1 MADDFEKELSKSE
14 KLLKERL
21 TKAGKIARDITNQA
35 FKELLVTI
43 DDYSNSLDNI
53 TDQLASQLQDYDKIK
68 KSTAQF
74 GDALKSTLPFVRDNK
89 DLASKLTQIYSEN
102 NKLANKLVEN
112 NEDLITGQLRSQ
124 DIAKDIAKSRQN
136 QLTIEL
142 SQRDIAQE
150 IVQSEKEMVGL
161 QGEELEKTQSKLEAL
176 REINEQLEAEK
187 ENQQAISNN
196 LQEQAASAAKIETKV
211 GIGGKILQGFKK
223 IPVLGDILDVGG
235 AEEAMRSAAAGG
247 ASGFK
252 TMGAGVKALGPSIKA
267 AMGPLAFISLI
278 VEAVQM
284 LIGAML
290 DADQQVTDIAHNF
303 NIVKEDAAE
312 TRDRFFELSDE
323 AGKFGKIQSGNLL
336 LQKDLVKYN
345 MELNEAMGTSI
356 DLSSNLGEKGKEI
369 AVQFANASKFLKLG
383 ADEQKGLMESTA
395 VTGETIDK
403 TKISILGTARLRKL
417 ESGILLDERK
427 ILKDVLTANN
437 AIKLSV
443 KGGSEGLTNAAFA
456 AAKLGSTLSG
466 VAGISKNLLNFEDSI
481 SSELEAELLL
491 GKDLN
496 LEKARQYALEGNIEG
511 VANEINKQVGSSSDY
526 SKMNVIQQEALA
538 KAMGTSREELA
549 DMLVKQE
556 SLNNLKGTFAALS
569 KEQLETMKTAGKIDE
584 ATFKNLSEGKA
595 SASEY
600 YESLKKAGL
609 STEELT
615 TQLGAASLKA
625 LESQSAQDKFNDTL
639 EKVKESFSRAFTG
652 ETIDKFANL
661 LADFIKRWSEDGLFS
676 AIFNSGG
683 TEEKKKQ
690 VADATSGKQGAEQ
703 RKAMVIIERS
713 ERTGESG
720 VNTTR
725 EIGGGLA
732 KGGIIPSGYPNDT
745 FPARLSS
752 GEAVVPLDA
761 FYSKLDI
768 LISAVE
774 KGGNIYLETDKVGTA
789 HNKSTFK
796 LNK

>member
-1 MADDFEKELSKSE
+1 
-14 KLLKERL
+14 
-21 TKAGKIARDITNQA
+21 
-35 FKELLVTI
+35 
-43 DDYSNSLDNI
+43 
-53 TDQLASQLQDYDKIK
+53 
-68 KSTAQF
+68 
-74 GDALKSTLPFVRDNK
+74 
-89 DLASKLTQIYSEN
+89 
-102 NKLANKLVEN
+102 
-112 NEDLITGQLRSQ
+112 
-124 DIAKDIAKSRQN
+124 
-136 QLTIEL
+136 
-142 SQRDIAQE
+142 
-150 IVQSEKEMVGL
+150 
-161 QGEELEKTQSKLEAL
+161 
-176 REINEQLEAEK
+176 
-187 ENQQAISNN
+187 
-196 LQEQAASAAKIETKV
+196 
-211 GIGGKILQGFKK
+211 
-223 IPVLGDILDVGG
+223 
-235 AEEAMRSAAAGG
+235 
-247 ASGFK
+247 
-252 TMGAGVKALGPSIKA
+252 
-267 AMGPLAFISLI
+267 
-278 VEAVQM
+278 
-284 LIGAML
+284 
-290 DADQQVTDIAHNF
+290 
-303 NIVKEDAAE
+303 
-312 TRDRFFELSDE
+312 
-323 AGKFGKIQSGNLL
+323 
-336 LQKDLVKYN
+336 
-345 MELNEAMGTSI
+345 MGTSI

-383 ADEQKGLMESTA
+383 ADEQKGLIESTSI
-395 VTGETIDK
+395 TGQNIDK
-403 TKISILGTARLRKL
+403 TKTSILGTVRLRKL
-417 ESGILLDERK
+417 ESGILFDERK

-443 KGGSEGLTNAAFA
+443 KGGSEGLTNAAIA
-456 AAKLGSTLSG
+456 AAKLGSNLNG

-511 VANEINKQVGSSSDY
+511 VANEISKQVGSAADY
-526 SKMNVIQQEALA
+526 SRMNVIQQEALA

-676 AIFNSGG
+676 AIFSSGG

-690 VADATSGKQGAEQ
+690 VAEATSGKQGAEQ
-703 RKAMVIIERS
+703 RKTMVIMERA

-725 EIGGGLA
+725 EIGGMA

>member
-35 FKELLVTI
+35 FKELLNSI

-68 KSTAQF
+68 QSTKQF
-74 GDALKSTLPFVRDNK
+74 GDALKSTLPFVKDNK

-124 DIAKDIAKSRQN
+124 DVAKDIVKSRQT

-150 IVQSEKEMVGL
+150 IAQSEREIVGL
-161 QGEELEKTQSKLEAL
+161 QGEELEKTQFKLEAL

-187 ENQQAISNN
+187 ENQQAISTN
-196 LQEQAASAAKIETKV
+196 LQEQAASAAKIENKV
-211 GIGGKILQGFKK
+211 GVGGKLLKGLKK

-252 TMGAGVKALGPSIKA
+252 TMGAGVKALGPSLKA
-267 AMGPLAFISLI
+267 AMGPLALISLA
-278 VEAVQM
+278 VEAIQM

-303 NIVKEDAAE
+303 NIIKEDAAD

-345 MELNEAMGTSI
+345 MEFNEAMGTSI

-383 ADEQKGLMESTA
+383 ADEQKGLIESTSI
-395 VTGETIDK
+395 TGQNIDETK
-403 TKISILGTARLRKL
+403 TSILGTVRLRKL
-417 ESGILLDERK
+417 ESGILFDERK

-443 KGGSEGLTNAAFA
+443 KGGSEGLTNAAIA
-456 AAKLGSTLSG
+456 AAKLGSTLNG

-491 GKDLN
+491 GRDIN

-511 VANEINKQVGSSSDY
+511 VANEINKQVGSAADY
-526 SKMNVIQQEALA
+526 SRMNVIQQEALA

-676 AIFNSGG
+676 AIFSSGG

-703 RKAMVIIERS
+703 RKTMVIMERA

-725 EIGGGLA
+725 EIGGIA

-752 GEAVVPLDA
+752 GEAVVPLDG